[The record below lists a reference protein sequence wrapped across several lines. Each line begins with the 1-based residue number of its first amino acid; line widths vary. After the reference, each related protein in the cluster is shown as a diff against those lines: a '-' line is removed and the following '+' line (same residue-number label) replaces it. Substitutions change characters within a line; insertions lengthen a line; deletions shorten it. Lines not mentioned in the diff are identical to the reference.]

1 MPVPFLDVIVA
12 PLALVVWL
20 AEQPWGP
27 FVGPAIVGFT
37 MVVAGIAM
45 IRAAARGAR

>member
-1 MPVPFLDVIVA
+1 MPVPFLNVIAA

-20 AEQPWGP
+20 ADQPWGP

-37 MVVAGIAM
+37 MVVAGIAAVR
-45 IRAAARGAR
+45 RAR

>member
-1 MPVPFLDVIVA
+1 MPVPFLNVIVA
-12 PLALVVWL
+12 PLRLVLWV

-37 MVVAGIAM
+37 MVVAGIA
-45 IRAAARGAR
+45 AARSAR